1 MSILPTYLTMIGIGT
16 HYTLVVRIFR
26 LLRVF
31 RVFKLVRF
39 NREAASLANALRT
52 SLYKISIFFMFIL
65 SIVILLGTL
74 MYVVMIA
81 AAYSADHDLPS
92 ASQRLRS
99 AWIGASDPFQEYLA
113 FTDEAILEGG
123 NEADMR
129 HLARLAT
136 DLGLSSP
143 ALAPYLIDDYHF

>member
-1 MSILPTYLTMIGIGT
+1 MI
-16 HYTLVVRIFR
+16 RR
-26 LLRVF
+26 LL
-31 RVFKLVRF
+31 
-39 NREAASLANALRT
+39 
-52 SLYKISIFFMFIL
+52 
-65 SIVILLGTL
+65 ILLLGLAAGVGLGLFLGWYAWPTEYADADPTL
-74 MYVVMIA
+74 LAEAYRYDYVVMIA

-113 FTDEAILEGG
+113 FTVEAILEGG

-143 ALAPYLIDDYHF
+143 ALAPYLIDD